1 MRWGKGSILGKEGQG
16 DRDRD
21 RPGELTV
28 IRVLVADDHPLLRSG
43 VKEVLAQEPDFA
55 VPVEAEDSQQVLNRV
70 EEHDWDVLVLDITM
84 PGRSGLDVLR
94 EIRHKRPNLPVLILS
109 MHTEEQFAVRAIKAG
124 ASGYVT
130 KANAPSELVH
140 AIRKV
145 VTGKKYVSPS
155 LAEALAGAIESDPG
169 RPLHEVLSDREFQV
183 MCKIASGK
191 TVSEI
196 AGDISLSV
204 KTVSTYRARA
214 LEKMRMR
221 TNAEFTRY
229 AIQSG
234 LVD

>member
-1 MRWGKGSILGKEGQG
+1 
-16 DRDRD
+16 
-21 RPGELTV
+21 
-28 IRVLVADDHPLLRSG
+28 
-43 VKEVLAQEPDFA
+43 
-55 VPVEAEDSQQVLNRV
+55 
-70 EEHDWDVLVLDITM
+70 
-84 PGRSGLDVLR
+84 
-94 EIRHKRPNLPVLILS
+94 
-109 MHTEEQFAVRAIKAG
+109 
-124 ASGYVT
+124 
-130 KANAPSELVH
+130 
-140 AIRKV
+140 
-145 VTGKKYVSPS
+145 
-155 LAEALAGAIESDPG
+155 
-169 RPLHEVLSDREFQV
+169 

>member
-1 MRWGKGSILGKEGQG
+1 
-16 DRDRD
+16 
-21 RPGELTV
+21 
-28 IRVLVADDHPLLRSG
+28 VLVADDHPLLRSG